1 MTNTNRR
8 TFLKA
13 SALAAGFAALRGAAA
28 EAPAPQKPQYHLFS
42 RSFAEM
48 GFDRLCE
55 TAAAAGY
62 SGIEW
67 AVRPARGHIL
77 PENVR
82 RDLPLAA
89 AAARRQGLSN
99 VMLVTSF
106 ARAGEPGCGDLFRIA
121 ADCGFSKVRT
131 GHQFYDETH
140 DLEWNI
146 ANVRANFA
154 SLAALGEKTG
164 VQASFQNHDAW
175 NATVFGSAVW
185 DIGEAMD
192 GIDPRWMAV
201 QYDVHHGFF
210 QTRSA
215 WLHGFDRVAGRVGG
229 LVLKDGL
236 FGPSGARRN
245 CPAGEGAVP
254 FEALRARMAQ
264 RNLPPVPFTVH
275 MEWFAYK
282 GQPDVEGVIKKELE
296 WFKGVFG

>member
-1 MTNTNRR
+1 MT
-8 TFLKA
+8 
-13 SALAAGFAALRGAAA
+13 GFA
-28 EAPAPQKPQYHLFS
+28 K
-42 RSFAEM
+42 
-48 GFDRLCE
+48 
-55 TAAAAGY
+55 
-62 SGIEW
+62 
-67 AVRPARGHIL
+67 RP
-77 PENVR
+77 
-82 RDLPLAA
+82 LPLAIAVSNGPSVRLA
-89 AAARRQGLSN
+89 ATSCRKTSGEIFRSRRL
-99 VMLVTSF
+99 L
-106 ARAGEPGCGDLFRIA
+106 PGAKASCGDLFRIA

-254 FEALRARMAQ
+254 FAALRARMAQ

-282 GQPDVEGVIKKELE
+282 GQPDVEGIIKKELE